1 MALPSELG
9 KLHDVFHVSVLKPH
23 FGPVPPAR
31 APVFSIEE
39 PEFEVEKILGKR
51 LSRNKIEYLVA
62 WKGYNVWDATWEPI
76 SNLDNCK
83 KLVEPFERSGLATR
97 RSRRS

>member
-31 APVFSIEE
+31 APVFSIAK

-83 KLVEPFERSGLATR
+83 
-97 RSRRS
+97 